1 VAKKGVLV
9 AQGVYRLASGR
20 VEFTEI
26 GTLGATAPADSE
38 GTTVSRLRAEKK
50 ADGEV
55 RKKAKKPA
63 AAAATPKK
71 PSEHGTESGEKTEA
85 SAAMSEL

>member
-38 GTTVSRLRAEKK
+38 GTTVSRREE
-50 ADGEV
+50 GG
-55 RKKAKKPA
+55 RR
-63 AAAATPKK
+63 
-71 PSEHGTESGEKTEA
+71 SEEEG
-85 SAAMSEL
+85 